1 MKCPWLGGWCDI
13 YDFTDLITCKCK
25 CKCKTLTKGEN
36 VIVGFVVAGEI
47 SYSHKGTINSSIHKP
62 VVFRVCTCFSVE
74 PVIPEPEE
82 HRLCKEIIQ

>member
-1 MKCPWLGGWCDI
+1 ML
-13 YDFTDLITCKCK
+13 
-25 CKCKTLTKGEN
+25 
-36 VIVGFVVAGEI
+36 VGFVVAGEI
-47 SYSHKGTINSSIHKP
+47 SYSHKGTVNSSIHKP

>member
-1 MKCPWLGGWCDI
+1 ML
-13 YDFTDLITCKCK
+13 
-25 CKCKTLTKGEN
+25 
-36 VIVGFVVAGEI
+36 VGFVVAGEIRI